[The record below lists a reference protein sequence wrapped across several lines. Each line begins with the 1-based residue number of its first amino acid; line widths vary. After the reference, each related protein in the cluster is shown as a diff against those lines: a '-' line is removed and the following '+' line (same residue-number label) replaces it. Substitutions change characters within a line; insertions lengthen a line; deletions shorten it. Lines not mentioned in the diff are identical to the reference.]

1 MIPTDE
7 ELAEIERM
15 TRLNDPAFDGPHN
28 RKLRHRVLAVMS
40 VWYRKNGVPE
50 FFTVQQLSPVVRGTE
65 TSVSSAIRDLR
76 KKKNGGFT
84 VIRRRLES
92 NVSDYMLLP
101 KAQGYLFDAD

>member
-1 MIPTDE
+1 VIPTDE

-40 VWYRKNGVPE
+40 AGYRKNEVPE
-50 FFTVQQLSPVVRGTE
+50 FFTVQKLAPVVRGTE

-84 VIRRRLES
+84 VIRGRLEN
-92 NVSDYMLLP
+92 NVSEYMLLP
-101 KAQGYLFDAD
+101 NAQGKLFDAG